1 MHLRALMLSTLLY
14 LSVAL
19 VPVDAARAKECA
31 KSGQICFYAGDSSTT
46 FVAPNTL
53 TRAALASAGGAAK
66 ADRHKP
72 WQLQL
77 VAPLRQKSV
86 AGTVMIVIYD
96 REDPK
101 AVQNREVTVL
111 WDFKS
116 VATRLMGVAAQ
127 LEPEDGF
134 QAGHTYL
141 FRVTQIL
148 GKREVVLAEGD
159 VKLE

>member
-1 MHLRALMLSTLLY
+1 MWSTLLY
-14 LSVAL
+14 LSVSL

-31 KSGQICFYAGDSSTT
+31 KVGQVCFYSGDSQTA

-53 TRAALASAGGAAK
+53 TRAARVASAAGSAK
-66 ADRHKP
+66 ADKKQP
-72 WQLQL
+72 WEVEI
-77 VAPLRQKSV
+77 VATLKAKTI

-96 REDPK
+96 RADPQ
-101 AVQNREVTVL
+101 AVQNHEVTAL

-116 VATRLMGVAAQ
+116 VATRQLGVHAR
-127 LEPEDGF
+127 LDSEDGF
-134 QAGHTYL
+134 LAGHTYL

-148 GKREVVLAEGD
+148 NKREVVLAEGD

>member
-1 MHLRALMLSTLLY
+1 MLSTLLY
-14 LSVAL
+14 LSIAL
-19 VPVDAARAKECA
+19 VPVDAARAKDCA

-53 TRAALASAGGAAK
+53 TRAALASANGAAK
-66 ADRHKP
+66 ADRHQP

-77 VAPLRQKSV
+77 VAPLRQRSV
-86 AGTVMIVIYD
+86 QGTVMIVIYD

-116 VATRLMGVAAQ
+116 IATKLLGVSARLD
-127 LEPEDGF
+127 PEDGF